1 MAQTKIYIADLSTWY
16 SSSSE
21 LDNVME
27 CAESQGTV
35 FTLDEFIDNFNNGE
49 LTNLLIGDDV
59 VMAHC
64 LEV

>member
-35 FTLDEFIDNFNNGE
+35 FTLDEFINNFNNGE

-59 VMAHC
+59 VMAHF

>member
-1 MAQTKIYIADLSTWY
+1 MAQIKIYIADLSTWY

-59 VMAHC
+59 VMAHFI
-64 LEV
+64 EI

>member
-35 FTLDEFIDNFNNGE
+35 FTLDEFIDNFNKGE

-59 VMAHC
+59 VMAHFMDI
-64 LEV
+64 